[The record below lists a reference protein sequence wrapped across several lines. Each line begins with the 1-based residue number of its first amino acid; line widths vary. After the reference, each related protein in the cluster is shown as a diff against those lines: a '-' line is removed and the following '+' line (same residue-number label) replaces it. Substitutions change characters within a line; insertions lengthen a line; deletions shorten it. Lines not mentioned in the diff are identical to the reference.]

1 MRFVKLFKLPFFSL
15 FATAIAVDDDDD
27 DDMVVDGNFAQN

>member
-27 DDMVVDGNFAQN
+27 DMVVDGNFAQN